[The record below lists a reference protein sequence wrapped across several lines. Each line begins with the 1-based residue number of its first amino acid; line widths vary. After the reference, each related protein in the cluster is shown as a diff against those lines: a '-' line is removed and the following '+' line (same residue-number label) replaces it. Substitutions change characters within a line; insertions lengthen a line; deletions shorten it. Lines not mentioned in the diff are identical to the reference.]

1 MAKKRFTAEQ
11 IVAILR
17 EAEKAPTNEE
27 VLRKHSISQQTFY
40 RWKKMYANLGVAEV
54 QRIKQLEKE
63 NRQLKQLA
71 GDQAL
76 AIQVLKEFIKKK
88 GSSDRPAGNRGNA
101 GRATLV
107 RTTGVKGA
115 SGVSGHT
122 TLPTQ
127 EGSGERKDP
136 GRASGSGQAVS
147 EVRDAPDDV
156 AAAGPRPSDQS

>member
-27 VLRKHSISQQTFY
+27 VLRKHGISQQTFF

-63 NRQLKQLA
+63 NRQLKELA

-76 AIQVLKEFIKKK
+76 AIQVLKEFIEKNGLK
-88 GSSDRPAGNRGNA
+88 
-101 GRATLV
+101 
-107 RTTGVKGA
+107 
-115 SGVSGHT
+115 
-122 TLPTQ
+122 
-127 EGSGERKDP
+127 
-136 GRASGSGQAVS
+136 
-147 EVRDAPDDV
+147 
-156 AAAGPRPSDQS
+156 

>member
-27 VLRKHSISQQTFY
+27 ILRKHGISEQTLY
-40 RWKKMYANLGVAEV
+40 RWKKMYANLGTAEV

-76 AIQVLKEFIKKK
+76 AIQILQEQIKKK
-88 GSSDRPAGNRGNA
+88 GY
-101 GRATLV
+101 
-107 RTTGVKGA
+107 
-115 SGVSGHT
+115 
-122 TLPTQ
+122 
-127 EGSGERKDP
+127 
-136 GRASGSGQAVS
+136 
-147 EVRDAPDDV
+147 
-156 AAAGPRPSDQS
+156 